1 LQALEGNTSVIFLL
15 GTGEFVT
22 EPRALRGLL
31 RLASQYP
38 GKLRVLFDS
47 DPQIFHYKLATFSQQ
62 GKTAVIIGSSN
73 LTPKGLSSAGEVNLE
88 IISNQTIYQKA
99 TKFLT
104 ERINKAENVAEH
116 LSAYERRYKKAEKF
130 RRQRRVWMESKQAAW
145 MISSKAKSEI
155 KMDKDRYAYCLV
167 VEPED
172 DKSLI
177 RNINKERGNAKTE
190 GLLLFNQWIHLSSNK
205 EFRLYGENQVF
216 ALADKFDNSFG
227 FAVCTR
233 KRKIL
238 DQNDS
243 LQPVIFYRYLR
254 GQKAQFST
262 KKSFY
267 EELKKLG
274 LHSDRTEIKTIL
286 SRRLKEYLFQ
296 KQKKS

>member
-1 LQALEGNTSVIFLL
+1 
-15 GTGEFVT
+15 
-22 EPRALRGLL
+22 
-31 RLASQYP
+31 
-38 GKLRVLFDS
+38 
-47 DPQIFHYKLATFSQQ
+47 
-62 GKTAVIIGSSN
+62 
-73 LTPKGLSSAGEVNLE
+73 LSSAGEVNLE